1 MLSPSVAAWGSADS
15 AVQDA
20 QLDRGT
26 WASWRPSSEQRC
38 PLSQRHWVTRG
49 DLAFLCISHKN
60 VLRAT
65 ALWLGPGRLT
75 AQGKWLR
82 RDMCKLPR
90 FTVQSVAE
98 TRTRHGREP
107 PVQVSPGQRQIRHRQ
122 RLHLLPKCELPEL
135 GTPCCQSPR
144 ILSLGCRLCVYESV
158 PSSATSPPPAQPR
171 ANPGLATYWLCDLR
185 SYNCGHTGHPPPET
199 GANAMSRRAAAGSKV
214 LLSGGGASAGRWH
227 KFKPQAAL
235 LRDVT
240 ATPDGAWAAEN
251 AVRTNSTC
259 AGDAEGE
266 RSPPSLPSTCAHE

>member
-158 PSSATSPPPAQPR
+158 PSSATSPPPTQPR

-185 SYNCGHTGHPPPET
+185 SYNCGHTGHPPPRDR
-199 GANAMSRRAAAGSKV
+199 GKCNVPQGCSRVKSAPVRRRGQCWPMAQVQTAGCS
-214 LLSGGGASAGRWH
+214 
-227 KFKPQAAL
+227 
-235 LRDVT
+235 
-240 ATPDGAWAAEN
+240 
-251 AVRTNSTC
+251 
-259 AGDAEGE
+259 AEGCHCHPRRGLGRRE
-266 RSPPSLPSTCAHE
+266 RCAD